1 MRMLLR
7 GGTALGLLL
16 GSTPAHPAPV
26 ISYAQ
31 EAALFSLK
39 DLEPVD
45 CSPKRVTLEVYVA
58 PQGDLDAFHRLFPQA
73 WPLVQDFYA
82 RMGVLLRQVPGQAKP
97 GPLVRAKHL
106 RLEVLTRKEWL
117 AKSYDAWN
125 LEPPYRNRFFRLWDG
140 KFAFAHLNL
149 SVIHFSFKPFQDA
162 VFAAGP
168 GADPKNVRW
177 LANLIIH
184 ELGHLFGLYHADQF
198 VNDPIP
204 EIHPDGVTP
213 NFMSLYINAPVD
225 FGFVEFQKQLVH
237 SYLGGGK
244 VYRQYLQVDFDPGR
258 YLELLK
264 IHNGYRE
271 PPSKRLARDFGR
283 ERAFGDYTEDD
294 DEDGDDDEGD
304 GSGEDKGQKGEEP
317 KDPFIFPTT
326 PSPPSKEK
334 SGESGE
340 SGESED

>member
-1 MRMLLR
+1 MKKNKMASRKFFDVVLR
-7 GGTALGLLL
+7 LTAGLSLLL
-16 GSTPAHPAPV
+16 GLTPARGAPV
-26 ISYAQ
+26 ISYAE

-39 DLEPVD
+39 DLGPVD
-45 CSPKRVTLEVYVA
+45 LSPKRVTVEVYVA
-58 PQGDLDAFHRLFPQA
+58 PQGELDAFHRLFPQA
-73 WPLVQDFYA
+73 WPLVQEFYA
-82 RMGVLLRQVPGQAKP
+82 GMGVLLRQVPGQAAA
-97 GPLVRAKHL
+97 GPLVRGKHL

-117 AKSYDAWN
+117 AKSFDAWN

-198 VNDPIP
+198 VNDPVP
-204 EIHPDGVTP
+204 DIHPDGVTP
-213 NFMSLYINAPVD
+213 NFMSFYINAPVAL
-225 FGFVEFQKQLVH
+225 GYVEFQKQLVH

-258 YLELLK
+258 YLELIKL
-264 IHNGYRE
+264 HNGYRE
-271 PPSKRLARDFGR
+271 PAPKSRAGGAGR

-294 DEDGDDDEGD
+294 DEDDDDDEGD
-304 GSGEDKGQKGEEP
+304 SSGADKR
-317 KDPFIFPTT
+317 
-326 PSPPSKEK
+326 
-334 SGESGE
+334 
-340 SGESED
+340 